1 MQMHTRSGRSR
12 APRTPGCG
20 PTSTATPTP
29 TPTPPHPPHHGH
41 SPDKVSAPLTIVA
54 GTGPIPRG
62 EETVLVK
69 TEFLR
74 RVKVPHLHRVEL
86 QRAM

>member
-1 MQMHTRSGRSR
+1 M
-12 APRTPGCG
+12 A
-20 PTSTATPTP
+20 PTP
-29 TPTPPHPPHHGH
+29 TTTPQPHHGH

-54 GTGPIPRG
+54 GTGPTPRG

-86 QRAM
+86 SASYVTSQQQYR